1 MSFPDSRAAH
11 PPSPLEGIQGKRIHE
26 LQEEE
31 LRKQETQQD
40 LNQDSQLGTLSET
53 QEQEEH
59 GEHKDR
65 MHGEHLRH
73 ELYGEIPEA
82 PTNTQTHPGQQPE
95 LQGDLKQQ
103 NLAPQVSIRS
113 RKPMDSDS
121 ASQASENN
129 APRSI
134 AVSNASAISTHPHRS
149 ENEAR
154 VVNDPPQPV
163 ELAITA
169 DDSSEEIV
177 MSPTSYPGQEW
188 TPMHL

>member
-1 MSFPDSRAAH
+1 MKEAPAASRHLSQPLPGHSWSPSPMSFLENRATD
-11 PPSPLEGIQGKRIHE
+11 PLSPLEQLQDNQIHE
-26 LQEEE
+26 LQEEGHE
-31 LRKQETQQD
+31 
-40 LNQDSQLGTLSET
+40 
-53 QEQEEH
+53 
-59 GEHKDR
+59 EHKDR
-65 MHGEHLRH
+65 VLREGLRH

-82 PTNTQTHPGQQPE
+82 KQNHLGHQHE

-103 NLAPQVSIRS
+103 SLAPQLSIRS
-113 RKPMDSDS
+113 RKPVGSDS
-121 ASQASENN
+121 TFPASENHASRN
-129 APRSI
+129 I
-134 AVSNASAISTHPHRS
+134 AVSTASAHPHRS

-154 VVNDPPQPV
+154 VVNYPPQPV